1 MITALCTNFQVS
13 WKSNLVCRGGGA
25 VDLQEDLNLIFLDVV
40 TYVSKLGIGDA
51 WIGTDVGTSA
61 TFSLELMIWRK
72 WLCSE
77 HLKTRNKARKE
88 SAVALTSSWLVAQGN
103 LVAMKN
109 LDSLIMS
116 QRMVKRSL
124 AKWKTAGKAAEPLGE
139 IQKCFSLVKTGFVP
153 Y

>member
-77 HLKTRNKARKE
+77 HLKIRNKARKE
-88 SAVALTSSWLVAQGN
+88 SAVALTSS
-103 LVAMKN
+103 
-109 LDSLIMS
+109 
-116 QRMVKRSL
+116 
-124 AKWKTAGKAAEPLGE
+124 
-139 IQKCFSLVKTGFVP
+139 
-153 Y
+153 